1 MPDLPQLDPTEQR
14 ILGSLLEKEV
24 TVPASYPLSL
34 NALRTACNQ
43 TSSRDP
49 LTYYDEQLVEETAR
63 ALKQRELVRIVW
75 AATGRRTLKYHQT
88 LAEVLDLGPDERALI
103 TVLLLRGAQAPGAL
117 KARTERLHAFSDRED
132 VEACLRRMADRPEPL
147 VRELERRAGQ
157 HDNRWIHLLGPVDTG
172 SPVAA
177 TERAVDRDVVLA
189 EGTQARDERIRRSYS
204 AVAASYAD
212 NLFNELTKL
221 PFESWLL
228 RRIIDL
234 ADGHPVIEVGCG
246 TGHVTDFLAGEGADA
261 MGLDLAP
268 GMVEEA
274 RRRYPDR
281 RFEVGD
287 LNLLMRPVNDDGW
300 GAVLAWY
307 SLVHAAASELPSSI
321 AALSRP
327 LRPGGWLVVALHAG
341 AEVRH
346 LDEWWDIEVELD
358 FVLHD
363 PAEVRAAAEAA
374 GLVDLEWYH
383 RGPIPAR
390 EETTER
396 FYLLGRK
403 PG

>member
-1 MPDLPQLDPTEQR
+1 MPDLPQLDATEQR
-14 ILGSLLEKEV
+14 VLGSLLEKEV

-49 LTYYDEQLVEETAR
+49 IADYDERLVEETAR
-63 ALKQRELVRIVW
+63 GLKQRELMRIVW

-88 LAEVLDLGPDERALI
+88 LTERLDLGPDERALI
-103 TVLLLRGAQAPGAL
+103 TVLLLRGAQAPGEL
-117 KARTERLHAFSDRED
+117 KARTERLHAFADRAD
-132 VEACLRRMADRPEPL
+132 VEACLRRMAERPEPL

-157 HDNRWIHLLGPVDTG
+157 HDNRWVHLLGPVETG
-172 SPVAA
+172 EAPTPAQP
-177 TERAVDRDVVLA
+177 AVDRDVVLA
-189 EGTQARDERIRRSYS
+189 QGVQARDERIRQSYS
-204 AVAASYAD
+204 AVASSYAD
-212 NLFNELTKL
+212 NLFNELAQL

-228 RRIIDL
+228 RRIVDL
-234 ADGHPVIEVGCG
+234 ADGHPMIEVGCG

-268 GMVEEA
+268 GMVEVA

-287 LNLLMRPVNDDGW
+287 LNKLMRPVNDQGW

-307 SLVHAAASELPSSI
+307 SLVHAAAAELPTSI

-341 AEVRH
+341 AEIRH
-346 LDEWWDIEVELD
+346 VDAWWDIEVELD

-396 FYLLGRK
+396 FYLLAHK

>member
-1 MPDLPQLDPTEQR
+1 MPDLPQLDVAELR
-14 ILGSLLEKEV
+14 VLGSLLEKEV
-24 TVPASYPLSL
+24 TVPGSYPLSL

-43 TSSRDP
+43 SSSRDP
-49 LTYYDEQLVEETAR
+49 LSDYDEQLVEETAR
-63 ALKQRELVRIVW
+63 GLKQRELVRIVW
-75 AATGRRTLKYHQT
+75 SDTGRRTLKYHQT
-88 LAEVLDLGPDERALI
+88 LSERLELGPDERALI
-103 TVLLLRGAQAPGAL
+103 TVLLLRGAQAPGEL
-117 KARTERLHAFSDRED
+117 KSRTDRLHPFSDRGE
-132 VEACLRRMADRPEPL
+132 VEGCLRRMADRPEPL
-147 VRELERRAGQ
+147 VRELPRRAGQ

-172 SPVAA
+172 DAAVA
-177 TERAVDRDVVLA
+177 EPAVDRDAVLA

-204 AVAASYAD
+204 AVASSYAD
-212 NLFNELTKL
+212 HLFNELTQL

-228 RRIIDL
+228 RRVIEL
-234 ADGHPVIEVGCG
+234 AGDHPVIEVGCG
-246 TGHVTDFLAGEGADA
+246 TGHVTDYLAGEGADA

-274 RRRYPDR
+274 RRRYPGR

-287 LNLLMRPVNDDGW
+287 LNLLMRPVNDAGW

-346 LDEWWDIEVELD
+346 VDEWWDIDVELD

-363 PAEVRAAAEAA
+363 PVDVRAAAEGA

-383 RGPIPAR
+383 RGPIPSR
-390 EETTER
+390 DETTER
-396 FYLLGRK
+396 FYLLARK

>member
-1 MPDLPQLDPTEQR
+1 VADLPELDVTEQR
-14 ILGSLLEKEV
+14 ILGSLLEKEI
-24 TVPASYPLSL
+24 TVPGSYPLSL
-34 NALRTACNQ
+34 NGLRTACNQ
-43 TSSRDP
+43 TSSREP
-49 LTYYDEQLVEETAR
+49 LSDYDEQLVEETAR

-75 AATGRRTLKYHQT
+75 SATGRRTLKYHQT
-88 LAEVLDLGPDERALI
+88 LAERLDLGPDERALV
-103 TVLLLRGAQAPGAL
+103 TVLLLRGAQAPGTL
-117 KARTERLHAFSDRED
+117 KARTERLHTFTDRAD
-132 VEACLRRMADRPEPL
+132 VEACLQRMADRPGPL

-172 SPVAA
+172 EA
-177 TERAVDRDVVLA
+177 TTTAQPAVDRDVVLT
-189 EGTQARDERIRRSYS
+189 EGTQARDERIRRSYT

-212 NLFNELTKL
+212 HLFNELTQL
-221 PFESWLL
+221 PFENWLL
-228 RRIIDL
+228 RRVVDL
-234 ADGHPVIEVGCG
+234 AGDHPVIEVGCG
-246 TGHVTDFLAGEGADA
+246 TGHVTDFLAGAGADA
-261 MGLDLAP
+261 SGLDLAP

-274 RRRYPDR
+274 RRRYPER

-287 LNLLMRPVNDDGW
+287 LNLLMRPVNDAGW

-307 SLVHAAASELPSSI
+307 SLVHAAASELPTSI

-346 LDEWWDIEVELD
+346 VDEWWDIDVELD

-383 RGPIPAR
+383 RGPILAR

-396 FYLLGRK
+396 FYLLARK